1 MGQSILNRGS
11 ARVRSDAPMRQ
22 ADMPPRD
29 RNLTM
34 CLGFQ
39 VDGPNG
45 RFGTV
50 IGMAYGSRTRRP
62 DAIEVRVGLFHRTV
76 IVVPPEEVI
85 AADPSTRRL
94 TLRRDPLTLQSAS
107 DLDALGSRGDLA
119 ARRIATA
126 SNSKGGDDV
135 NVLARNGH
143 S

>member
-1 MGQSILNRGS
+1 
-11 ARVRSDAPMRQ
+11 
-22 ADMPPRD
+22 
-29 RNLTM
+29 
-34 CLGFQ
+34 
-39 VDGPNG
+39 
-45 RFGTV
+45 
-50 IGMAYGSRTRRP
+50 
-62 DAIEVRVGLFHRTV
+62 V
-76 IVVPPEEVI
+76 IVVPPEEVS

-94 TLRRDPLTLQSAS
+94 TLRRDPLTLQSES